1 MTLIAG
7 PQSGYL
13 SIRVIID
20 MSSLLHRQLPRAAG
34 EVLRGLH
41 PGSQQLGTGLRKGSF
56 PIEKLFLGGHCPNWD
71 KFLDVRPPTPS

>member
-13 SIRVIID
+13 SIRVIIY
-20 MSSLLHRQLPRAAG
+20 MSSLLHRQLPQPAG

-41 PGSQQLGTGLRKGSF
+41 PGSQQLGTGLITFIDNCLLILS
-56 PIEKLFLGGHCPNWD
+56 LQCPGVH
-71 KFLDVRPPTPS
+71 LHL

>member
-13 SIRVIID
+13 SIRVIIE
-20 MSSLLHRQLPRAAG
+20 MSSLLHRQLPPAAG

-41 PGSQQLGTGLRKGSF
+41 TGSQQLGTGLAKYLIIF
-56 PIEKLFLGGHCPNWD
+56 TPFKL
-71 KFLDVRPPTPS
+71 